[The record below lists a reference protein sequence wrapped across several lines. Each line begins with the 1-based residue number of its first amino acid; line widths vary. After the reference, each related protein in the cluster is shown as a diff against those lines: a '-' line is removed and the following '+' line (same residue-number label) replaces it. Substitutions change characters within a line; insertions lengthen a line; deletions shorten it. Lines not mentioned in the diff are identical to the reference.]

1 MNNFQRFLSVAVIG
15 CFFLPW
21 IELDSSVSQMKE
33 GLNQMMEMLGELAGE
48 SGEYKEAKAQM
59 DLMNKMD
66 GASGY
71 DLATTRFGE
80 IGGHLILFMVPAL
93 ALFAAVAN
101 KKKGYII
108 YPILCG
114 FCIFVNATY
123 TGPIETGAGLL
134 LTYGSLGIAF
144 VVGCV
149 MPKDATDEETPAS
162 GFGDESTDEETGAS
176 DSSETSFGS
185 DKGAD
190 TEKDDSG
197 EKDSDESSDSADG
210 EEDGNSPTN

>member
-1 MNNFQRFLSVAVIG
+1 M
-15 CFFLPW
+15 
-21 IELDSSVSQMKE
+21 SQMKA
-33 GLNQMMEMLGELAGE
+33 GLNEMMKMLGELAGE
-48 SGEYKEAKAQM
+48 SNGYKEAKAQM

-149 MPKDATDEETPAS
+149 MPKDATDEDATE
-162 GFGDESTDEETGAS
+162 EERTDEETEAS

-210 EEDGNSPTN
+210 EEDGNSRTN

>member
-134 LTYGSLGIAF
+134 LTYLSLGIAF

-149 MPKDATDEETPAS
+149 MPKDATDEDA
-162 GFGDESTDEETGAS
+162 TDEETTNEETEAS
-176 DSSETSFGS
+176 GSSETSSGS
-185 DKGAD
+185 DNGAD
-190 TEKDDSG
+190 TEKDDSW
-197 EKDSDESSDSADG
+197 ENDSDNSSDGTNG
-210 EEDGNSPTN
+210 EEDSNSPAN

>member
-1 MNNFQRFLSVAVIG
+1 M
-15 CFFLPW
+15 
-21 IELDSSVSQMKE
+21 SQMKA
-33 GLNQMMEMLGELAGE
+33 GLNEMMKMLGELAGE
-48 SGEYKEAKAQM
+48 SNGYKEAKAQM

-134 LTYGSLGIAF
+134 LTYLSLGIAF

-149 MPKDATDEETPAS
+149 MPKDATDEDVT
-162 GFGDESTDEETGAS
+162 DEDVTDEDVTDEETEAS

-197 EKDSDESSDSADG
+197 EKDSDESSDGTDG

>member
-1 MNNFQRFLSVAVIG
+1 
-15 CFFLPW
+15 
-21 IELDSSVSQMKE
+21 
-33 GLNQMMEMLGELAGE
+33 MMEMLGELAGE

-80 IGGHLILFMVPAL
+80 IGGHSILFMIPAL

-123 TGPIETGAGLL
+123 TGPIETGAGLS
-134 LTYGSLGIAF
+134 LTYLSLGIAL

-149 MPKDATDEETPAS
+149 MPKDATDEETPTS

-197 EKDSDESSDSADG
+197 EKDSDESCDSADG
-210 EEDGNSPTN
+210 EEAGNSPTN